1 MKFAYILSALA
12 STAVGAPLL
21 GGLLDG
27 LLGGL
32 LGNVPV
38 ISNLGQLNTVLDGL
52 LGSLGGND
60 GVPVVAILSG
70 LGKLPTGTTGAIPS
84 GLPSGLPSAKPSA
97 VPTSVAVPSTGA
109 APSGAPSA
117 GGATGKLLQDLAPQ
131 LNNILVVTGPN
142 AKILLI
148 KLSPEVTALVSGLGL
163 ASLGVPLGNIVASA
177 ASVGD
182 LLADLGKPVE
192 NVVTVVGVDG
202 GALLISLSPEVA
214 ALVSGLGL
222 PGVGIP
228 VGTVVAIV
236 GGSL

>member
-21 GGLLDG
+21 DG
-27 LLGGL
+27 LLGGI
-32 LGNVPV
+32 LGKVPV
-38 ISNLGQLNTVLDGL
+38 ISSLGDLNGVLGGLLNLGN
-52 LGSLGGND
+52 GGNL
-60 GVPVVAILSG
+60 PVVAILGS

-84 GLPSGLPSAKPSA
+84 GLPSAIPSP
-97 VPTSVAVPSTGA
+97 VATPSTPA
-109 APSGAPSA
+109 VASGVPSA
-117 GGATGKLLQDLAPQ
+117 GGANGKLLQDLAPQ

-163 ASLGVPLGNIVASA
+163 ASLGVPLGGVVASA

-192 NVVTVVGVDG
+192 NVVTVVGADG

-214 ALVSGLGL
+214 ALVSNLGL